1 MARDLRPLFKAFGK
15 QAEAAARRV
24 KLPEPAAKADGLD
37 DEWRAAARELTERLS
52 KHAEEL
58 SSSLGAAGA
67 AATEKVIASTTRVM
81 IKEGALN
88 VGFNLPD
95 KRAQALIKKGGTR
108 LLGVD
113 VKGQTR
119 DTVFR
124 TIAEARQK
132 GYGPDKVAR
141 LIRDQVGG
149 GPWKSPQTRAKVIAR
164 TETKWAQNQ
173 STIEA
178 TKASGVDYVQAV
190 DDQIGHGDAECSAR
204 NGMVYPVS
212 EAAGIEDHP
221 NGTLMWV
228 PWEGDPP

>member
-1 MARDLRPLFKAFGK
+1 MSGGAVGAR
-15 QAEAAARRV
+15 
-24 KLPEPAAKADGLD
+24 
-37 DEWRAAARELTERLS
+37 TSSERLS
-52 KHAEEL
+52 KHAAVNSAAERRAP
-58 SSSLGAAGA
+58 LGRRDRYREGDRDHDARHDSKRAH
-67 AATEKVIASTTRVM
+67 ST
-81 IKEGALN
+81 

-95 KRAQALIKKGGTR
+95 KRAQALIKRGGTR

-228 PWEGDPP
+228 PWEGEKP

>member
-1 MARDLRPLFKAFGK
+1 MSRDLRPLFRTFGK
-15 QAEAAARRV
+15 KAEVAARRV
-24 KLPEPAAKADGLD
+24 KLPEPAAKITLD
-37 DEWRAAARELTERLS
+37 PDWLSVARIIIEQLAPAVIALS
-52 KHAEEL
+52 
-58 SSSLGAAGA
+58 GALRKSGET
-67 AATEKVIASTTRVM
+67 ATEHVLESTTRVM
-81 IKEGALN
+81 IKEGALSA
-88 VGFNLPD
+88 GFNLPD

-113 VKGQTR
+113 VAGQTR

-149 GPWKSPQTRAKVIAR
+149 GPWRSPQTRAKVIAR

-228 PWEGDPP
+228 PWEGAAP